1 MNITISLPLNRQ
13 FPGRITC
20 GSWWSEC
27 LGEADLMAA
36 IQHGNPQRDPLK
48 GYGHTPL
55 GRYRAVLGPAHAST
69 PADLRSYGPHR
80 VILLQA
86 LDGDALTAAKNGRDG
101 IWIHGGAPAPD
112 GIGLRPTHGC
122 VRLSDRN
129 QGELVALLE
138 AAGVAAC
145 ECEITTMERT
155 K

>member
-1 MNITISLPLNRQ
+1 MTITISLPLNRQ
-13 FPGRITC
+13 FYGRITC
-20 GSWWSEC
+20 GSWWAEC

-36 IQHGNPQRDPLK
+36 IKAGNPQRDPLK

-55 GRYRAVLGPAHAST
+55 GRYRAVLSGKWGENPGP
-69 PADLRSYGPHR
+69 LRSYGPHR
-80 VILLQA
+80 VIELHPI
-86 LDGDALTAAKNGRDG
+86 DGDALKANRPGLA
-101 IWIHGGAPAPD
+101 IHGGAPAPD

-138 AAGVAAC
+138 AADVAAC
-145 ECEITTMERT
+145 ECEISTMERT

>member
-1 MNITISLPLNRQ
+1 MTIQIQLPINRQ
-13 FPGRITC
+13 FLGRITF
-20 GSWWSEC
+20 GGWWAEC
-27 LGEADLMAA
+27 LGQADLMAA
-36 IQHGNPQRDPLK
+36 IQHGNPQRNPLK
-48 GYGHTPL
+48 GYGDTPL
-55 GRYRAVLGPAHAST
+55 GRYRATLGPAHSST

-80 VILLQA
+80 VILLQP

-145 ECEITTMERT
+145 ECEISTMER
-155 K
+155 KS